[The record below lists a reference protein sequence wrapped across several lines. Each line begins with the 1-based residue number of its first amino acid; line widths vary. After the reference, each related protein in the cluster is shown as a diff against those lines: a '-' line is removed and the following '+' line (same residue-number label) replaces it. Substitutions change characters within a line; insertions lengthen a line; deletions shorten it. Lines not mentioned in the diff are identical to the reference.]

1 MPKQDKLVSQIKCMH
16 SLLCSSQYLF
26 VSLKP
31 GYSVCDGATA
41 SDFIWEL
48 IRNADSQALPQTCQI
63 WICILI
69 ISLGDLLSLINEV
82 PTFKINVSWQGAKG

>member
-16 SLLCSSQYLF
+16 SLLCSPQHLF

-48 IRNADSQALPQTCQI
+48 IRNADSQALPQMYQI

-82 PTFKINVSWQGAKG
+82 PTFTINVSWQGAKG